1 MLPGTICCCNAR
13 CGSSLSLTFCIRRR
27 CALPQLQR
35 IQLYSRGICL
45 CCGAIS
51 FGSRAICSL
60 FALEAALSSLTFAV
74 DADVLAA
81 VAEDSAFVA
90 EESAFVAA

>member
-1 MLPGTICCCNAR
+1 M
-13 CGSSLSLTFCIRRR
+13 SSLTL
-27 CALPQLQR
+27 ALDADVLAAVAED
-35 IQLYSRGICL
+35 S
-45 CCGAIS
+45 A
-51 FGSRAICSL
+51 FVADT
-60 FALEAALSSLTFAV
+60 AALSSLTFAL